1 MFVIIYKAVGIQM
14 RSRGEYDEVLSS
26 LSTAV
31 LPPPGQGRVT
41 TKITTKMSNHC
52 NELNV
57 FPVISHIFPGS
68 EA

>member
-1 MFVIIYKAVGIQM
+1 MFVIICKAVGIQM
-14 RSRGEYDEVLSS
+14 RSRCEYDEVLSS

-31 LPPPGQGRVT
+31 LPPLGEGRVT

-57 FPVISHIFPGS
+57 FRIISHLFPES